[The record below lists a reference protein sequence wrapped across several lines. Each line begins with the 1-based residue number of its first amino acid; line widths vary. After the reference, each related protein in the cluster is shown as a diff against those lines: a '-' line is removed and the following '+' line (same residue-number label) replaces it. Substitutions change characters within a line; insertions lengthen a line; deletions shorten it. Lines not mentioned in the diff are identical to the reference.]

1 VRAADTLLVVGA
13 DGLIGRELA
22 RQLRDAGKP
31 VIETTRRKGAT
42 STDRIFLDLSTLSES
57 HLPAQPSVSFL
68 CASITRLEQCRT
80 NPEKTAAINVR
91 GTISLAKSLIDR
103 GSFVVFLSTNL
114 VYDGSVPFQKASCP
128 VNPQSEYGRQ
138 KAAVERELLSCG
150 GAVAIVR
157 LTKVLSPDASLFKG
171 WISALRAKNTIH
183 PFSDVTFSPVSL
195 SFVVEVLIRVA
206 TRRLSGIIQVSATED
221 ITYQE
226 AAFYLARRLGVCQE
240 LVQPVRASDAG
251 LHLEDSPRYTSLD
264 TNRIE
269 VDLDM
274 KPPNVWTTM
283 KSVFDL

>member
-22 RQLRDAGKP
+22 KQLRDAGKS

-57 HLPAQPSVSFL
+57 HLPDQVSVSFL

-80 NPEKTAAINVR
+80 DPEKTAAINVH
-91 GTISLAKSLIDR
+91 GTISLAKSLINR

-114 VYDGSVPFQKASCP
+114 VYDGSVPLQKASCP

-150 GAVAIVR
+150 GAAAVVR
-157 LTKVLSPDASLFKG
+157 LTKVLSPDTSLFKG
-171 WISALRAKNTIH
+171 WISALRGEKTIH

-195 SFVVEVLIRVA
+195 SFVVEVLIRLA
-206 TRRLSGIIQVSATED
+206 SRRLSGITQVSATED
-221 ITYQE
+221 ITYEE
-226 AAFYLARRLGVCQE
+226 AAFYLARRLGVGQQ
-240 LVQPVRASDAG
+240 LVQPVRASEAG
-251 LHLEDSPRYTSLD
+251 LQMEDRPRYTSLD